1 MLMSN
6 DIMRGTSSR
15 FIAVLGKP
23 VPMSGCSY
31 IMSFLNIVFWY
42 VRCKDHER
50 YCRSR
55 ECFEL

>member
-31 IMSFLNIVFWY
+31 VLFEYRVS
-42 VRCKDHER
+42 
-50 YCRSR
+50 
-55 ECFEL
+55 ECLLQRL